1 MHLSHQRSD
10 RFLDQILK
18 KNLHR
23 VTGGP
28 EIFFKEP
35 SIRQLVVNG
44 SARYAQCASTRS
56 CDFFTSQ
63 AFYVCGI
70 LTECSFAL
78 HICRRETFK
87 GVQTDFDAH
96 LRRSQHF
103 GRENIQ

>member
-1 MHLSHQRSD
+1 MALLDMRNAHLQ
-10 RFLDQILK
+10 
-18 KNLHR
+18 
-23 VTGGP
+23 G
-28 EIFFKEP
+28 
-35 SIRQLVVNG
+35 VVI
-44 SARYAQCASTRS
+44 
-56 CDFFTSQ
+56 FFTSR

-87 GVQTDFDAH
+87 EVQTDFDAH